1 MIDTE
6 MIFRYKK
13 ANFEKLLANGFVYCD
28 GMYTKSF
35 LILGEQFRLEL
46 EIDKDSHIDY
56 RLIEADTNEEYV
68 LIKVPSA
75 TGKFL
80 AEVTVACEEV
90 LSALSQHCFD
100 TAMLKGEQTQRV
112 IDYLKERY
120 QIEPEFLWKDSLN
133 CAFRLNDS
141 KKWIAVMLTVERRKL
156 GLDGDGKIEIIDLK
170 DTPECI
176 QKRRDDKIFF
186 GGYHMNKKHW
196 YTICLNDSLE
206 DEELFALID
215 ESYRLVKKK

>member
-1 MIDTE
+1 MIDVE

-28 GMYTKSF
+28 GMYTESF

-46 EIDKDSHIDY
+46 AIDKDSHIDY

-75 TGKFL
+75 TGTFL

-90 LSALSQHCFD
+90 LSRVAKTCFD
-100 TAMLKGEQTQRV
+100 TAMLKGEQTHRV
-112 IDYLKERY
+112 IAYMKKKY

-133 CAFRLNDS
+133 CAFRLNDT
-141 KKWIAVMLTVERRKL
+141 KKWIAVILTVERSKL
-156 GLDGDGKIEIIDLK
+156 GLDGNGRIEIIDLK
-170 DTPECI
+170 DTPEEI
-176 QKRRDDKIFF
+176 TKRHDDKIFF

-196 YTICLNDSLE
+196 YTICLNDSLN
-206 DEELFALID
+206 DEELFDLID
-215 ESYRLVKKK
+215 RSYRLVKKK